1 MREAIA
7 GTWLFGIVITFI
19 VMFTSFLAYSIS
31 YTKAFNLK
39 NEILNLIE
47 RHEGFSTS
55 KLDLKNAS
63 DVELEND
70 NTVAALAYLKIK
82 NMGYNYTIIDNQNDK
97 GTNICNT
104 SSNTTG
110 TVGEYQTG
118 GYCVYYLCTKDN
130 GSTKLHYKVTT
141 FIALEIPVI
150 NLLLRIP
157 ISGEIKTLYYDI
169 NRNHCE

>member
-1 MREAIA
+1 MREAIG

-47 RHEGFSTS
+47 RHEGFSDT
-55 KLDLKNAS
+55 KLELKNATNE
-63 DVELEND
+63 ELYND
-70 NTVAALAYLKIK
+70 DTVASLAFLKIK
-82 NMGYNYTIIDNQNDK
+82 TMGYNYTIIDEAYKRGADV
-97 GTNICNT
+97 CST
-104 SSNTTG
+104 S
-110 TVGEYQTG
+110 EYIKPKNVEYKTG
-118 GYCVYYLCTKDN
+118 GYCIYYLCTNDS

-157 ISGEIKTLYYDI
+157 ISGETKTLYYDI
-169 NRNHCE
+169 NRKYCE